1 MSNARGHTA
10 LSMLLGLPM
19 AVGVDKPTREP
30 SDRFKRAC
38 ADILDRKAKNA
49 AKRAR
54 RAARAGHTPT
64 REPQP

>member
-1 MSNARGHTA
+1 MSNARGLA
-10 LSMLLGLPM
+10 AILMGRASIAYVAPP
-19 AVGVDKPTREP
+19 AREP